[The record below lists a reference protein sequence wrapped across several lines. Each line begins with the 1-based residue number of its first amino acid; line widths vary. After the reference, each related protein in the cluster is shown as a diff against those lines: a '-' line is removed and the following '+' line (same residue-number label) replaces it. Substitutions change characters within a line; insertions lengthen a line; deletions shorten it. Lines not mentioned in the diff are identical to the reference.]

1 MKTRKNP
8 RPSRGQQPP
17 GRPERSPALP
27 PAAAHASHPE
37 SLMMSLGYD
46 PQSAMGAIKPP
57 VFASSTYVFPDA
69 ETGKARFAAAHGAPA
84 EPGTEGLIYARLS
97 HPGMELAEQ
106 RLAVW
111 DGAEGSALFH
121 SGMSA
126 ISTALLAY
134 LRPGDALLFSGPL
147 YGGTDHLI
155 RQVLTD
161 MGIRVMEFRAGQTE
175 AQVLAAAQE
184 AGLQGRVRMVFVET
198 PGNPT
203 NDLMDLALCRR
214 LADQLGEP
222 GVPALLAVDNTFL
235 GPMWQRPLEHG
246 ADLVLY
252 SATKYLGGH
261 SDLVAGA
268 VCGSEAVLAPIRS
281 LRVYLGSG
289 AGPWESWLL
298 LRSLETLS
306 VRTRRQADSAAVVAR
321 FLEQHALVSQVRWLG
336 FLEGAKSEAAR
347 IYRQQCL
354 GPGAM
359 ISFYLEGGEEE
370 AFRFLNSLQLIRLAV
385 SLGGT
390 ESLAEHP
397 ASMTHY
403 GLDAEL
409 KDQLG
414 IAPNLIRLSVGLEH
428 PDDLI
433 ADLERGFAALR
444 PAQCSQR
451 KGRRDQSN
459 WATRSSTPMPS
470 ASAL

>member
-1 MKTRKNP
+1 MKPRKSPRKGREQRPTR
-8 RPSRGQQPP
+8 RQESGQT
-17 GRPERSPALP
+17 LP
-27 PAAAHASHPE
+27 PAAAHAVHPE

-69 ETGKARFAAAHGAPA
+69 ETGKARFAAAHGEPA

-126 ISTALLAY
+126 ISTAMLAY
-134 LRPGDALLFSGPL
+134 LKPGDALLFSGPL

-155 RQVLTD
+155 RHVLTG
-161 MGIRVMEFRAGQTE
+161 MGIRVMEFRSGQTE
-175 AQVLAAAQE
+175 SEVVASAQA
-184 AGLQGRVRMVFVET
+184 AGLDGLVRMVFVET

-203 NDLMDLALCRR
+203 NDLIDLVLCRR
-214 LADQLGEP
+214 LADRLGQP
-222 GVPALLAVDNTFL
+222 GQPALLAVDNTFL

-268 VCGSEAVLAPIRS
+268 VSGSEAALAPVRA

-289 AGPWESWLL
+289 AGPWESWML
-298 LRSLETLS
+298 LRSLETLA
-306 VRTRRQADSAAVVAR
+306 VRTRRQAETAAVVAR
-321 FLEQHALVSQVRWLG
+321 YLARHPLVSQVRWLG
-336 FLEGAKSEAAR
+336 FLSEDDGAAHR
-347 IYRQQCL
+347 VYRQQCL

-359 ISFYLEGGEEE
+359 ISFYLKGGEEE

-397 ASMTHY
+397 AAMTHY
-403 GLDAEL
+403 GLDPQL
-409 KDQLG
+409 KEQLG
-414 IAPNLIRLSVGLEH
+414 IAPNLVRLSVGLEH

-433 ADLERGFAALR
+433 ADLDRGFAALR
-444 PAQCSQR
+444 PAQR
-451 KGRRDQSN
+451 KAGASRRTQSN
-459 WATRSSTPMPS
+459 WATKSSTPMPS